1 MAYGCPSLLVDADV
15 GDWGVGV
22 FLEGFLELVDSYV
35 LGEVVDVDPVV
46 EFECISFLVY
56 GGALEYLG
64 LVHCGDVLVE
74 LVVLVCE
81 LFEGGYCLSVLS
93 G

>member
-22 FLEGFLELVDSYV
+22 FLEGFFEFINFYV
-35 LGEVVDVDPVV
+35 LRKIVHVNPVV
-46 EFECISFLVY
+46 QLECVSLLVY
-56 GGALEYLG
+56 GRSLEYLS
-64 LVHCGDVLVE
+64 LVYCVNVLVE

-81 LFEGGYCLSVLS
+81 FIEGGYFLSVL
-93 G
+93 GG